1 MKSRTTRNE
10 HLSTRIGAVI
20 SACMLV
26 VLGLPACTAGALPS
40 ARSTVQDE
48 PSAIRQQI
56 SVAPSPEPLVFRD
69 ETSKSL
75 PVQQTEGHAGACSDA
90 PCMDESMASGYEI
103 PIHEEEDESCINGLY
118 WTDEPLASQ
127 MQRTSAA
134 DLEQMCADQKS
145 ACMTRCLNNPKPP
158 YPAQKKGDR
167 AHFALCHKRC
177 FKAFMD
183 CIRKAGLLQEFSVLD
198 AAMAWVKSHGKE
210 IVGTIVVIGGI
221 VYIVSTA
228 GSGALVLVVL

>member
-1 MKSRTTRNE
+1 MKSSTKRNE
-10 HLSTRIGAVI
+10 RRSTRICAVI
-20 SACMLV
+20 SACKLV
-26 VLGLPACTAGALPS
+26 VLGLPACTGSALPTAHSS
-40 ARSTVQDE
+40 AQE
-48 PSAIRQQI
+48 APSAVREQI
-56 SVAPSPEPLVFRD
+56 NVTPTPAPLVLGD

-75 PVQQTEGHAGACSDA
+75 PAEQEIAEGCPDA
-90 PCMDESMASGYEI
+90 LDTDEPLASGYEAN
-103 PIHEEEDESCINGLY
+103 DGSYTNGLY
-118 WTDEPLASQ
+118 WADEPVASQ

-145 ACMTRCLNNPKPP
+145 ACMTRCLKNPNPP
-158 YPAQKKGDR
+158 YPALKKGDR

-177 FKAFMD
+177 FAAFMD

-221 VYIVSTA
+221 AYIVSTA

>member
-1 MKSRTTRNE
+1 MKSSTKRNGRPG
-10 HLSTRIGAVI
+10 TRICAVL
-20 SACMLV
+20 SACMSI
-26 VLGLPACTAGALPS
+26 VLGLPACTGSALPT
-40 ARSTVQDE
+40 ARSTVQDA
-48 PSAIRQQI
+48 PSAVREQMN
-56 SVAPSPEPLVFRD
+56 VTPTPAPLVLGD

-75 PVQQTEGHAGACSDA
+75 PAEQNEEIAEGCSDA
-90 PCMDESMASGYEI
+90 LNTDESIASGYEAN
-103 PIHEEEDESCINGLY
+103 DGSYTNGLY
-118 WTDEPLASQ
+118 WADEPLASQ

-134 DLEQMCADQKS
+134 DLEQECADQKS
-145 ACMTRCLNNPKPP
+145 ACMTRCLKNPNPP
-158 YPAQKKGDR
+158 YPALKKGDR

-221 VYIVSTA
+221 AYIVSTA

>member
-1 MKSRTTRNE
+1 MKSATKRNGRT
-10 HLSTRIGAVI
+10 STRICAAI
-20 SACMLV
+20 SACMV
-26 VLGLPACTAGALPS
+26 IVLGLPACSGGALPS

-48 PSAIRQQI
+48 PLAVHQQN
-56 SVAPSPEPLVFRD
+56 SGTPTPEPLVFDD

-75 PVQQTEGHAGACSDA
+75 PAEQNEEIAEGCSDA
-90 PCMDESMASGYEI
+90 LNTDEPLASGYETN
-103 PIHEEEDESCINGLY
+103 DGSYSNGLY
-118 WTDEPLASQ
+118 WADGPLASQ

-134 DLEQMCADQKS
+134 DLEQQCADQKS

-158 YPAQKKGDR
+158 YPALKKGDR

-221 VYIVSTA
+221 AYIVSTS